1 MIFLQHCT
9 VALQTL
15 HGILISHRTG
25 NKADLPAAVVVYQMF
40 YCQLHAV
47 GIKPNAGVSREFHFH
62 SQQRQRIIGVEKLCH
77 FLPTDIGADSAC
89 RHQQTVQIPFRNI
102 VVDHIVLIIIDRVFF
117 IIFYRIDASARQQD
131 QVDVQFFCRNNR
143 TLENFA
149 RIFIF
154 QMVYHQTDLEP
165 FSLSHDCSPLSSI
178 QNSTCHCDETT
189 QNDLCGAAL
198 WEYYERQY
206 RTKSVWRLCTP
217 SAAQSLCGIAE
228 SIIAFDC
235 MYSVFMH
242 FCSITHLIWKC
253 KSFFTFY
260 FHKNND

>member
-1 MIFLQHCT
+1 
-9 VALQTL
+9 
-15 HGILISHRTG
+15 
-25 NKADLPAAVVVYQMF
+25 MF
-40 YCQLHAV
+40 YCQLHGV
-47 GIKPNAGVSREFHFH
+47 GIEPNAGVSREFHFH
-62 SQQRQRIIGVEKLCH
+62 SQQGQRIIGVEKLCH

-102 VVDHIVLIIIDRVFF
+102 VVDHVVLIIIDRVFF
-117 IIFYRIDASARQQD
+117 IIFYRIDASAWQQD

-165 FSLSHDCSPLSSI
+165 FFLSHDCSPLSSI
-178 QNSTCHCDETT
+178 QNSTCHCNETT

-198 WEYYERQY
+198 WEYYESIIALQ
-206 RTKSVWRLCTP
+206 RLC
-217 SAAQSLCGIAE
+217 G
-228 SIIAFDC
+228 IAFDC
-235 MYSVFMH
+235 MHSVFMH
-242 FCSITHLIWKC
+242 FCSITYLIWKC